1 MARLPDPR
9 EAVRDRGERHR
20 RHAGVHAYVIGVTV
34 GPVGT
39 SLLGRL
45 RGHDDV
51 GLGTLLGSNLF
62 NSLAVVGVTAARRP
76 PHARR
81 QVSEVAVALGFG
93 VLTVLLILPR
103 RGTIST
109 CAASSCWRLM
119 QLS

>member
-1 MARLPDPR
+1 M
-9 EAVRDRGERHR
+9 
-20 RHAGVHAYVIGVTV
+20 
-34 GPVGT
+34 
-39 SLLGRL
+39 
-45 RGHDDV
+45 

-103 RGTIST
+103 RGTISRLRGLVLL
-109 CAASSCWRLM
+109 AAYAAFVTVTLTLLREWNHDND
-119 QLS
+119 